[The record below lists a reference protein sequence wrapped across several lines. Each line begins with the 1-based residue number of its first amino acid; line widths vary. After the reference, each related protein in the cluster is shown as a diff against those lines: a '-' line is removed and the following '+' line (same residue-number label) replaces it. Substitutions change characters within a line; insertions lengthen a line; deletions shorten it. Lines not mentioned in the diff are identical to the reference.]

1 MDTSETYGENIVN
14 PLKPLE
20 KVERVKWYEDPVY
33 IKMCDC
39 PEIQKQATPFE
50 HRLDY
55 GKTQD
60 FWHDIWWTEKI
71 EGQLVNGKPI
81 YNFKSKHIWLPRQDQ
96 LQEMSKIPWRA
107 FDMLCLE
114 MANPY
119 GSAKNVETKEQ
130 VGLMAIMNLKYTKVW
145 DGEKWK

>member
-1 MDTSETYGENIVN
+1 MDTSET
-14 PLKPLE
+14 
-20 KVERVKWYEDPVY
+20 KWYEDPIY

-81 YNFKSKHIWLPRQDQ
+81 YNSKSKHTWLPRQDQ
-96 LQEMSKIPWRA
+96 LQEMARHHKEGWYDSREVNNLYLFFDWVKENITTIQDNASMEQLWLA
-107 FDMLCLE
+107 FVM
-114 MANPY
+114 
-119 GSAKNVETKEQ
+119 KE
-130 VGLMAIMNLKYTKVW
+130 KHSKVW